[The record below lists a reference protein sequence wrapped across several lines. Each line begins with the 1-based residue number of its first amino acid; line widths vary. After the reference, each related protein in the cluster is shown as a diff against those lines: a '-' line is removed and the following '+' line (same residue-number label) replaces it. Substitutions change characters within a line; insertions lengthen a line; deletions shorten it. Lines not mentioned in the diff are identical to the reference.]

1 MFDDLEAKGGPV
13 HTWDGELYFNAH
25 RGTYT
30 TQAAVKKN
38 NRRSEFALHEME
50 AWGALA
56 ARKGHAYPAAE
67 AERLW
72 KVLLLHQF
80 HDILPGS
87 SIAQVYVE
95 ANQAHQALQQEANG
109 LAAAARSALVTPGEG
124 VTVFNALG
132 FDRTEVVDLPAGF
145 DGAVTAEGEPVPVAQ
160 GKALVTVPALGAVAL
175 RSAPAAPPRPWPGR
189 SGTAKASCSPPV
201 ICGCAWTIRE
211 SSPPMSWATGKWPPA
226 P

>member
-1 MFDDLEAKGGPV
+1 MTMDSPWPCSTTWRQRGGPV

-50 AWGALA
+50 VWGCPGR
-56 ARKGHAYPAAE
+56 RKGHAYPAAE

-145 DGAVTAEGEPVPVAQ
+145 DGAWLP
-160 GKALVTVPALGAVAL
+160 L
-175 RSAPAAPPRPWPGR
+175 RANPCLWPRARPWSRCPPWARLPCAPPLPPPPRPWPGGAGR
-189 SGTAKASCSPPV
+189 
-201 ICGCAWTIRE
+201 RRL
-211 SSPPMSWATGKWPPA
+211 PA
-226 P
+226 HRR